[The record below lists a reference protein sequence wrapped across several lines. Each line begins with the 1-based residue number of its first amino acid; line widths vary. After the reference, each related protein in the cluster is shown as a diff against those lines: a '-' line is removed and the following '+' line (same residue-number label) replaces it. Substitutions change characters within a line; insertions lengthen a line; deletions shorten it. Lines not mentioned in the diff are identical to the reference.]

1 MTDDL
6 RLEALRGSRLAAD
19 LDDDEC
25 RLLASLVTVRDL
37 SDRDV
42 LAREGL
48 ADNHLHVVAHG
59 HLDVIREVE
68 AGNHV
73 TLASLGAGDLAG
85 ELNFVDGTKRQ
96 SSLVARGQTRVLGL
110 ARERLESLLKSNP
123 AIVYHVM
130 RAIIRTVHETQRRL
144 SLQAVELVNY
154 IYKQHGRY

>member
-37 SDRDV
+37 SDGEV

-73 TLASLGAGDLAG
+73 TLASLGAGDL
-85 ELNFVDGTKRQ
+85 LGTKTE
-96 SSLVARGQTRVLGL
+96 SPDAREAPGGVMTFGMTRVTWTIRPSPGS
-110 ARERLESLLKSNP
+110 R
-123 AIVYHVM
+123 
-130 RAIIRTVHETQRRL
+130 RADSAAGKR
-144 SLQAVELVNY
+144 SAP
-154 IYKQHGRY
+154 

>member
-37 SDRDV
+37 SDGEV

-85 ELNFVDGTKRQ
+85 ELN
-96 SSLVARGQTRVLGL
+96 SLVARGQTRVLGL